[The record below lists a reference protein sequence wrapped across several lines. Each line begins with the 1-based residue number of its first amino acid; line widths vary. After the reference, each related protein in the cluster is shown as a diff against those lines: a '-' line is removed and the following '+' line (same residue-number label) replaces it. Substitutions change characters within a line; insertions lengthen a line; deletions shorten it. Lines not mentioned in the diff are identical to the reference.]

1 MYRVLDFEF
10 VKELSVQQ
18 LLAYGILYLQTSS
31 DLPLY
36 YITFKKN
43 SRPFCSLNIYADFT
57 VFYHPLFT
65 TYSI

>member
-1 MYRVLDFEF
+1 MLKLKTLLDIVKYSLWVKKISPLRASRGRMYRVLHFEL

-36 YITFKKN
+36 
-43 SRPFCSLNIYADFT
+43 
-57 VFYHPLFT
+57 
-65 TYSI
+65 